1 MGSTFR
7 VLLAFGFLVSQM
19 NADAAN
25 REMSAAASALLGALT
40 PEQRRQTQLEFKDQE
55 RVHWHYVP
63 GARKG
68 LAFKQ
73 MSAEQRRL
81 ARALLSSGLSRTGY
95 EKATEIISLET
106 ILAELEGGGGPTRDP
121 ELYYVTV
128 FGNPGGSEPWGW
140 RVEGHHLSVNVTSVG
155 PASAAQTPSF
165 FGSNPAEVRTG
176 PRAGLR
182 ILASEEDLGRA
193 LVKSL
198 REGQRKIAVSSTRAP
213 PEILNLPGRAD
224 TRPEGI
230 AYAQL
235 DESQRGLLVRLI
247 KEYLGRHRPDLAA
260 ADWERLERSGLER
273 LHFTWAGG
281 TERGQGHYYRVQG
294 GTFVLEY
301 DNTQNGANHVHSVWR
316 DFDHDFGADLL
327 KEHYLESH
335 GGGRTK

>member
-1 MGSTFR
+1 MHSTFQL
-7 VLLAFGFLVSQM
+7 LLAFDLLMSQVP
-19 NADAAN
+19 ADAAH
-25 REMSAAASALLGALT
+25 REMATAASAFLDALT
-40 PEQRRQTQLEFKDQE
+40 PEQRRYTQLDFKDQE
-55 RVHWHYVP
+55 RTHWHYVP
-63 GARKG
+63 GVRKG

-73 MSAEQRRL
+73 MSGEQRRL
-81 ARALLSSGLSRTGY
+81 ARALLSSGLSRSGY
-95 EKATEIISLET
+95 DKAQEIVQLET
-106 ILAELEGGGGPTRDP
+106 ILAELEGGAGPTRDP

-128 FGNPGGSEPWGW
+128 FGTPGGSEPWGW
-140 RVEGHHLSVNVTSVG
+140 RVEGHHLSVNLTSAG
-155 PASAAQTPSF
+155 PSSAAQTPSF

-182 ILASEEDLGRA
+182 ILGAEEDLGRA

-198 REGQRKIAVSSTRAP
+198 RDDQRKMAVSSTSAP
-213 PEILNLPGRAD
+213 PDILNRPGRAD

-235 DESQRGLLVRLI
+235 DESQRALLVRLI

-260 ADWERLERSGLER
+260 ADWARLERAGLDR
-273 LHFTWAGG
+273 IHFTWAGG
-281 TERGQGHYYRVQG
+281 MERGQGHYYRVQG

-301 DNTQNGANHVHSVWR
+301 DNTQNQANHVHTVWR

-335 GGGRTK
+335 GGRGH

>member
-7 VLLAFGFLVSQM
+7 VLLASGLLVLQIGG
-19 NADAAN
+19 DAAN
-25 REMSAAASALLGALT
+25 REMAAGASAFLGALT

-55 RVHWHYVP
+55 RTHWHFVP
-63 GARKG
+63 RVRKG

-73 MSAEQRRL
+73 MSGEQRRL
-81 ARALLSSGLSRTGY
+81 AQALLASGLSRNGY
-95 EKATEIISLET
+95 DKARDIISLET
-106 ILAELEGGGGPTRDP
+106 ILAELEQGGGPTRDP
-121 ELYYVTV
+121 ELYYVTI
-128 FGNPGGSEPWGW
+128 FGSPGGSEPWGW
-140 RVEGHHLSVNVTSVG
+140 RVEGHHLSVNVTSAG
-155 PASAAQTPSF
+155 SSSAALTPSF

-182 ILASEEDLGRA
+182 ILGPEEDLGRA

-198 REGQRKIAVSSTRAP
+198 RDDQRKIAVSSTRAP

-230 AYAQL
+230 TYAQL
-235 DESQRGLLVRLI
+235 DENQRALLVRLI

-260 ADWERLERSGLER
+260 ADWERLERAGLNR
-273 LHFTWAGG
+273 IHFTWAGG

-301 DNTQNGANHVHSVWR
+301 DNTQNQANHVHTVWR
-316 DFDHDFGADLL
+316 DFDHDFGEDLL
-327 KEHYLESH
+327 KQHYLESH
-335 GGGRTK
+335 GRRGN